1 MHILGMFHSH
11 LPVTFIWEN
20 QDTLP
25 PEPFLSTLC
34 TCVVAVVKLATSCIC
49 FCDEQVDREFE
60 REVARF
66 NQ

>member
-1 MHILGMFHSH
+1 MNYHKK
-11 LPVTFIWEN
+11 VT
-20 QDTLP
+20 QRLL
-25 PEPFLSTLC
+25 FLVKYFVKCIFCTC